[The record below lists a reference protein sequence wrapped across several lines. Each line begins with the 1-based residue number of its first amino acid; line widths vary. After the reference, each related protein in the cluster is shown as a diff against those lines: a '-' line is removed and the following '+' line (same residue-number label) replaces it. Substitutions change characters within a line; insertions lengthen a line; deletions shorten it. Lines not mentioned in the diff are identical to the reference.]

1 MCGAGRG
8 LGRGEGRCFRL
19 RLTSWRT
26 ENFDCEVTGYTEDG
40 NKCGLL
46 VMRCLLTDA
55 KINRCKSNKWPV
67 ADKSSNKDVL
77 NQLRSLR
84 SIHFQ
89 CFGSYSETNL
99 SWHGFF
105 LKI

>member
-77 NQLRSLR
+77 NQLRADV
-84 SIHFQ
+84 FV
-89 CFGSYSETNL
+89 L
-99 SWHGFF
+99 STSSVSDLIRRRICHGMVFF
-105 LKI
+105 

>member
-77 NQLRSLR
+77 NQADV
-84 SIHFQ
+84 FV
-89 CFGSYSETNL
+89 L
-99 SWHGFF
+99 STSSVSDLIRRRICHGIFF
-105 LKI
+105 